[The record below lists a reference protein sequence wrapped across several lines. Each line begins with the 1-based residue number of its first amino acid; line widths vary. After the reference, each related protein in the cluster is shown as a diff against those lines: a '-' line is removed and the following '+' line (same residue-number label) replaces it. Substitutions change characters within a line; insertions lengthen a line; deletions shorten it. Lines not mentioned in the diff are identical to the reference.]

1 MSSNFKKIL
10 KKAGFL
16 VAFLCSFLSYSQS
29 FLITFPEAPENATVC
44 NDATLLK
51 VKMNVIEASTT
62 GATIT
67 IDLADGMQYE
77 VGSIVK
83 TGGTSSLTITENGG
97 TPNQPIFTLGPT
109 NLTVGSFIEFTILR
123 KAYCDAYSNVLAG
136 GIFVDKVIGDING
149 SLSDEE
155 TTPYSINYP
164 SLSFVQPATLN
175 DALIGDIKSR
185 TFSITNGADGCA
197 NAVHFA
203 IDYNGTG
210 IAQQSLTLD
219 GVTINPTSV
228 VGPVYY
234 YSISGTDLTADS
246 QLCNGETLTFTETIE
261 IKTCSPVTDYQIGWG
276 CNSDPVD
283 WCTMVTGTGGINM
296 ATGNPDFKSN
306 RNTRIGYVDMCT
318 PFKVEAEFVNEGTGD
333 TNAATMYN
341 LKLLKGRGTGSQSL
355 TAMSTIYSISN
366 ATLNSQSVP
375 WVYVG
380 RKLTVD
386 LEDYFTSDPD
396 GAGVGL
402 DDIDGDGFYDDLPK
416 NSTVAIV
423 VDVAINCAST
433 CGASSVMD
441 NFAGSVKYT
450 TMCDATEV
458 SSQRLYAQGSSLA
471 YTQSAFVTTGYIPAN
486 IDDNVPFRTRLS
498 IGYYRQKDDF
508 DSASSRYVYELT
520 LPAGVSVSGTG
531 NVEWRYGEFPGSGN
545 PVSVGYTQTGNV
557 VTITSPNN
565 NIGYALIDLVY
576 DCSSGSELSLNYA
589 FRKINNPATG
599 CSCQGE
605 LTCGSLTTNASCPG
619 SCLIGPSSGI
629 PIVRRAD
636 NSLGWTDSS
645 MSTKQVAAN
654 ISAYD
659 LSKALYLDEIEIH
672 GNATQNG
679 ASATLG
685 ARLVLDK
692 INASTNKIT
701 PLKVD
706 VTIIRSGVT
715 VASGTLTSFSMAN
728 STTTDQIIDWNLSA
742 LIPNGGLLNGDEIE
756 TVSRYQVTSNS
767 MTQHDVQS
775 GGQWYFYN
783 TDAVTGDQVYC
794 NFFTP
799 EMYLVGTRDVIG
811 TNTYS
816 NYGCDIVQLGGSTNY
831 LARRFDTAGFYYQ
844 NEYRPVMYVE
854 SIEAVI
860 PPGYELIE
868 ASISGGGTLTAD
880 AVSGN
885 TYTFNNPGDWP
896 GVGLTVTNA
905 YGRLYPFKVRATC
918 ETETTEP
925 IVFNFKIKD
934 YYYHYADDNPTSTE
948 QEVIKTNARNI
959 THYEHPE
966 ISLTNQ
972 TGAIQASEPIE
983 SWVVQMANTGSKT
996 APYNWISI
1004 DDVPNV
1010 QIERVVDIATGLE
1023 VAPTPYPGGN
1033 LYLLGTTG
1041 LTTSSFKDYRVDFS
1055 YTSCVE
1061 TTLKVFGGWN
1071 CNEYPTDPNVETCS
1085 KEELDL
1091 IFTPASGEVE
1101 IISVEEPSSAIDI
1114 CTPLDYAFNI
1124 NSVQSGNIKDVMFTI
1139 IAPQGMNPVSG
1150 SFEAEYPVG
1159 SGNWEAIAVSSNTG
1173 SNYVYNLTQHTVFPA
1188 LGLPGTLNDGGDANS
1203 RLMAT
1208 RFKMTSN
1215 CNFVAGSNF
1224 QVSASANN
1232 ICGTPALG
1240 NSLESQ
1246 TVSTNV
1252 SGVAA
1257 DYSVVTD
1264 VDLVSGSFDNCS
1276 TPVVLENTHTIITSE
1291 PVGAN
1296 GFIDIELP
1304 IGYSYTANSYTCTST
1319 LCASFDSLETS
1330 TNGNE
1335 VIKLTIS
1342 SGMVNGD
1349 VFSYT
1354 YEVTEDAT
1362 GFISC
1367 GNKTITITSLDETEN
1382 ISCSTESDGFCPI
1395 LSVQTG
1401 EYDYIFNVDRASLVI
1416 TSTATKA
1423 KLSGTNELIATAFSI
1438 ENTSTFDIASG
1449 TIIEAFYDANQNGVY
1464 DASEIILDDKIL
1476 AVGIT
1481 AGNTISESLSFTIP
1495 TSQVCNVVIAVRT
1508 SENRCFC
1515 ADAYTPM
1522 VTPASL
1528 NGAAG
1533 TDKEV
1538 CEITSSVTL
1547 GNPLAAYTYQ
1557 WAGISPVET
1566 AYLDNTLSAS
1576 PVFTYNGPKISTPV
1590 DLIYTVT
1597 VTRPNGCRSTDTMT
1611 VTVNPSPQAAV
1622 NTTDTS
1628 CGLNNGSIEF
1638 VFRDYPQETWIEF
1651 SLDNGSTYRSQI
1663 SDAMGSIRYTGL
1675 SSGTYDLWARWGD
1688 NSCPVDL
1695 GNYTINVIAEVNYT
1709 TQPTNEIV
1717 LVGQDAIFF
1726 ANVQNANTY
1735 QWELSTDNG
1744 TTFNTITDGAAYSG
1758 TQTTTLTVVK
1768 PGMDKN
1774 NYQYRLM
1781 ASNTNTPLCAAT
1793 ASDTVLLAVRL
1804 PSVIT
1809 NRRITHRVKKQ

>member
-1 MSSNFKKIL
+1 MYYSVKEYL
-10 KKAGFL
+10 KKTAFIGVFL
-16 VAFLCSFLSYSQS
+16 LSFFSYSQS
-29 FLITFPEAPENATVC
+29 FLISFPEAPENATVC
-44 NDATLLK
+44 NQASLLT
-51 VKMNVIEASTT
+51 VKMNVIEASAT
-62 GATIT
+62 GATVT

-77 VGSIVK
+77 VGSVLKI
-83 TGGTSSLTITENGG
+83 GGTSSLTISDNGG
-97 TPNQPIFTLGPT
+97 TANQPIFTIGPT
-109 NLTVGSFIEFTILR
+109 NLAVGNFIEFTILR
-123 KAYCDAYSNVLAG
+123 KAYCDAYSNVLNG
-136 GIFVDKVIGDING
+136 NVFVDKVIGDING
-149 SLSDEE
+149 SVSDEE
-155 TTPYSINYP
+155 TTPYTINYP
-164 SLSFVQPATLN
+164 SLTFVQPQTLN
-175 DALIGDIKSR
+175 DALINDVRSR

-197 NAVHFA
+197 NAVHFT

-210 IAQQSLTLD
+210 IEQQNLTL
-219 GVTINPTSV
+219 GGNVISPSSV
-228 VGPVYY
+228 VGSVYN
-234 YSISGTDLTADS
+234 YSISGTDLTADG

-261 IKTCSPVTDYQIGWG
+261 IKTCSPVTDYQTGWG

-283 WCTMVTGTGGINM
+283 WCTTVSGTGGINM
-296 ATGNPDFKSN
+296 ATGTPDFQSN
-306 RNTRIGYVDMCT
+306 RNTKIGYVDMCT
-318 PFKVEAEFVNEGTGD
+318 PFKVEAEYVNAGTGD
-333 TNAATMYN
+333 SNAATMYN
-341 LKLLKGRGTGSQSL
+341 LKLLKGRGTGSLSL
-355 TAMSTIYSISN
+355 TPLSTIYSISN

-386 LEDYFTSDPD
+386 LEDYFTTDPD

-416 NSTVAIV
+416 DSKVSIV
-423 VDVAINCAST
+423 VDVAINCSPT
-433 CGASSVMD
+433 CGVSTVMD
-441 NFAGSVKYT
+441 NFAGSVIYS
-450 TMCDATEV
+450 TMCDETEV

-486 IDDNVPFRTRLS
+486 IDNNVPFRTRLS

-508 DSASSRYVYELT
+508 DDASSRYVYELT
-520 LPAGVSVSGTG
+520 LPPGVSVSGTG
-531 NVEWRYGEFPGSGN
+531 NVEWLYGEFPGSGS
-545 PVSVGYTQTGNV
+545 PVSSSYTQSGNI

-565 NIGYALIDLVY
+565 NIGFALIDLVY
-576 DCSSGSELSLNYA
+576 DCSAGSDLSLSYK
-589 FRKINNPATG
+589 FKKINNPATG
-599 CSCQGE
+599 CSCKGE
-605 LTCGSLTTNASCPG
+605 LACGTLTTNASCP
-619 SCLIGPSSGI
+619 STCVIGPTSGI

-636 NSLGWTDSS
+636 NSLGWTNSS

-659 LSKALYLDEIEIH
+659 LSKALYLDEIELH
-672 GNATQNG
+672 GNAIQNG
-679 ASATLG
+679 PSATLG

-701 PLKVD
+701 PLEVD
-706 VTIIRSGVT
+706 VTIKRNGTT
-715 VASGTLTSFSMAN
+715 VSNGTLTNFSMAN
-728 STTTDQIIDWNLSA
+728 STTADQIIDWNLSA
-742 LIPNGGLLNGDEIE
+742 LIPTGGLLNGDEIE
-756 TVSRYQVTSNS
+756 TISRYQVTSNS

-783 TDAVTGDQVYC
+783 TDGVTGDQLYC

-799 EMYLVGTRDVIG
+799 EMYLVGTRSLIG

-816 NYGCDIVQLGGSTNY
+816 TYGCDISSLGGSTNY

-844 NEYRPVMYVE
+844 SEYRPVMYVE

-868 ASISGGGTLTAD
+868 ATISGGGVLTANT
-880 AVSGN
+880 VSGN
-885 TYTFNNPGDWP
+885 TYTFDNPGDWP

-918 ETETTEP
+918 NTERTEP
-925 IVFNFKIKD
+925 IRFNFKIKD
-934 YYYHYADDNPTSTE
+934 YYYHYADDDPSSTE
-948 QEVIKTNARNI
+948 YEIIQTNARTI

-966 ISLTNQ
+966 ITLTNQ

-983 SWVVQMANTGSKT
+983 SWVVRMANSGSKT
-996 APYNWISI
+996 APYNWFSI

-1010 QIERVVDIATGLE
+1010 QIERVVDMATGLD
-1023 VAPTPYPGGN
+1023 VAPTAYPGGN
-1033 LYLLGTTG
+1033 LYQLGTTG
-1041 LTTSSFKDYRVDFS
+1041 LTSSSYKDYRVEFS
-1055 YTSCVE
+1055 YASCVE
-1061 TTLKVFGGWN
+1061 TTLKVLGGWN

-1101 IISVEEPSSAIDI
+1101 IISIEEPNTAIDI

-1159 SGNWEAIAVSSNTG
+1159 SGNWEVIGVSSNTG
-1173 SNYVYNLTQHTVFPA
+1173 SNYIFNLTQHTQFPT
-1188 LGLPGTLNDGGDANS
+1188 LGLPGTLNDGGNANS

-1208 RFKMTSN
+1208 RFKMTSD

-1264 VDLVSGSFDNCS
+1264 VDIVSGSFDNCG
-1276 TPVVLENTHTIITSE
+1276 TPVVMENTQTIITSE
-1291 PVGAN
+1291 PIGSN
-1296 GFIDIELP
+1296 GFVEIELP
-1304 IGYSYTANSYTCTST
+1304 VGYSYAANSYTCTSS
-1319 LCASFDSLETS
+1319 LCATFDSVS
-1330 TNGNE
+1330 TNTNGRE
-1335 VIKLTIS
+1335 VIKLTIPP
-1342 SGMVNGD
+1342 GMVSGD
-1349 VFSYT
+1349 FFGYT
-1354 YEVTEDAT
+1354 YELTENT
-1362 GFISC
+1362 SGFISC
-1367 GNKTITITSLDETEN
+1367 GNKTITITSLDETQN
-1382 ISCSTESDGFCPI
+1382 ISCSTESGGFCPV

-1401 EYDYIFNVDRASLVI
+1401 EYDYNFSVDRASLQI
-1416 TSTATKA
+1416 TSTATNA
-1423 KLSGTNELIATAFSI
+1423 QLSGTNESVVTTFDI
-1438 ENTSTFDIASG
+1438 ENTSVFDIAVG
-1449 TIIEAFYDANQNGVY
+1449 TTVEAFYDANQNGIY
-1464 DASEIILDDKIL
+1464 DASETILDDKTL
-1476 AVGIT
+1476 TVGIT
-1481 AGNTISESLSFTIP
+1481 AGNTLSESLSFTIP
-1495 TSQVCNVVIAVRT
+1495 ASQVCNVVLAVRT

-1515 ADAYTPM
+1515 ADAYTSMMSP
-1522 VTPASL
+1522 TSL
-1528 NGAAG
+1528 TGAAG

-1538 CEITSSVTL
+1538 CEITSSVAM
-1547 GNPLAAYTYQ
+1547 GNPNAAYTYQ

-1566 AYLDNTLSAS
+1566 GYLDNSLSGS
-1576 PVFTYNGPKISTPV
+1576 PIFEYNGPKLTTPINLV
-1590 DLIYTVT
+1590 YTVT

-1622 NTTDTS
+1622 NTTDAS
-1628 CGLNNGSIEF
+1628 CGLDNGSIEL

-1663 SDAMGSIRYTGL
+1663 SDAMGSITYSGL
-1675 SSGTYDLWARWGD
+1675 AAGTYSLWARWGD
-1688 NSCPVDL
+1688 NSCPVNL
-1695 GNYTINVIAEVNYT
+1695 GNHTINTTPQVNYT
-1709 TQPTNEIV
+1709 TQPIDEII

-1726 ANVQNANTY
+1726 SNIQNANTY
-1735 QWELSTDNG
+1735 QWQESTDNG
-1744 TTFNTITDGAAYSG
+1744 ATFSAITDGSEFSG
-1758 TQTTTLTVVK
+1758 TQTTSLTILK
-1768 PGMDKN
+1768 PGMAKTN
-1774 NYQYRLM
+1774 NQYRLL
-1781 ASNTNTPLCAAT
+1781 ASNSNTPLCAAISSNT
-1793 ASDTVLLAVRL
+1793 ALLTIKL
-1804 PSVIT
+1804 PNVIT